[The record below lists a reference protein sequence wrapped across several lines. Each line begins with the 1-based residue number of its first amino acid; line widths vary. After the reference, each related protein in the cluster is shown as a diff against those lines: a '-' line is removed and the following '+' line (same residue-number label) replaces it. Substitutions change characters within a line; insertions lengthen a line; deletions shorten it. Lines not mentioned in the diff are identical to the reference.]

1 MKKYIFAILAVIILF
16 NILPLHV
23 SAAGPFSDVPDN
35 AWYKPYVDKLYER
48 GITNG
53 YADGTFR
60 PNDTISVA
68 EFITFT
74 LRAMGYNN
82 LKGRQRWY
90 DEYVDK
96 ARELEVIG
104 KSSYWSYE
112 YLEAE
117 ITREQ
122 MAEIIVNAMREEDIP
137 DDLLLYKWMIKDF
150 DDINIFYQ
158 NDVLIC
164 YAKGLIN
171 GTPEG
176 YFNPKMTAT
185 RAEAAKIIINLIEP
199 ENRQVPPEPVDPE
212 AIVVEDSSVTLNVDF
227 EKAIDNA
234 LICIEKGDQYGEF
247 LYKVNSDKFNG
258 KVYLPYGSG
267 KYKVKVLVP
276 IGSITQR
283 TVYGKHCEYTIINK
297 DTRDMSYLLPSG
309 SVESDSEE
317 IIRLAEEITKN
328 AKDDMERIKLIHK
341 WVATNIAYDTEA
353 YFSGDIRE
361 YSAIETLN
369 RKKAVCNGYAR
380 LTAALCRAVGIRT
393 KIITGVAIYADM
405 GQNWK
410 DVNTEV
416 PNHAWNEA
424 FVDGRWVVMDTT
436 WDAGYIDLHTGNFEF
451 RYSTRYFDPGEES
464 FAADHLKL
472 SESEE

>member
-122 MAEIIVNAMREEDIP
+122 
-137 DDLLLYKWMIKDF
+137 
-150 DDINIFYQ
+150 
-158 NDVLIC
+158 
-164 YAKGLIN
+164 
-171 GTPEG
+171 
-176 YFNPKMTAT
+176 
-185 RAEAAKIIINLIEP
+185 
-199 ENRQVPPEPVDPE
+199 
-212 AIVVEDSSVTLNVDF
+212 
-227 EKAIDNA
+227 
-234 LICIEKGDQYGEF
+234 
-247 LYKVNSDKFNG
+247 
-258 KVYLPYGSG
+258 
-267 KYKVKVLVP
+267 
-276 IGSITQR
+276 
-283 TVYGKHCEYTIINK
+283 
-297 DTRDMSYLLPSG
+297 
-309 SVESDSEE
+309 
-317 IIRLAEEITKN
+317 LAERNLN
-328 AKDDMERIKLIHK
+328 A
-341 WVATNIAYDTEA
+341 T
-353 YFSGDIRE
+353 
-361 YSAIETLN
+361 
-369 RKKAVCNGYAR
+369 
-380 LTAALCRAVGIRT
+380 
-393 KIITGVAIYADM
+393 
-405 GQNWK
+405 
-410 DVNTEV
+410 
-416 PNHAWNEA
+416 
-424 FVDGRWVVMDTT
+424 
-436 WDAGYIDLHTGNFEF
+436 
-451 RYSTRYFDPGEES
+451 
-464 FAADHLKL
+464 
-472 SESEE
+472 